1 MGYRCARRLGRAL
14 NGELLDRSTRRGS
27 TPRNADGVDFCTP
40 QRRRGLYDAAVRAS
54 SPARDEILG
63 VVHSAKGVACVLRAG
78 LTPAVSLAGEDV
90 DGSEVS
96 RVAGAACRGRYGGK
110 WPLHDVFSLS
120 SRLLGIFTEHVGLR
134 QLVGETVCK
143 RSFPIRS
150 AGPVDTSPSVGTRLY
165 GTAN

>member
-1 MGYRCARRLGRAL
+1 MSGVSTPVGYRCARRLARAL
-14 NGELLDRSTRRGS
+14 NGELLDLSTRRGLLHPA
-27 TPRNADGVDFCTP
+27 TRTWP
-40 QRRRGLYDAAVRAS
+40 VRCSRAP

-78 LTPAVSLAGEDV
+78 LTPAVSSVGEDV

-110 WPLHDVFSLS
+110 WPLHDVFSRS

-134 QLVGETVCK
+134 QLVRETVCK
-143 RSFPIRS
+143 RSFPTRS
-150 AGPVDTSPSVGTRLY
+150 AGPVDTSPCVGTRLY